1 MQNLTLHNISSIS
14 ISPTTTYF
22 PYSWREFLFTN
33 EDGNETR
40 VVAHAV
46 GIAARDKLLIDK
58 PLSTETSQ
66 LIANLLSLHLTR
78 LTNRT
83 ASVEKVAAVEK
94 AISEFNLFMSK
105 WRR

>member
-1 MQNLTLHNISSIS
+1 MQNITLHNISSIS
-14 ISPTTTYF
+14 ISPTTTDF
-22 PYSWREFLFTN
+22 PYSWREFLFTSD
-33 EDGNETR
+33 DGNETR

-78 LTNRT
+78 LINRAAPT
-83 ASVEKVAAVEK
+83 DKVAALEK
-94 AISEFNLFMSK
+94 AIAEFNLLLSK
-105 WRR
+105 